1 MTISFFNNYLLRICI
16 VVLCLITQNTSA
28 QNKYKAAL
36 SRQTESLNKNW
47 KFHLGSA
54 NNPEKDFSY
63 GIVRN
68 FTIAGGGGG
77 AVTPKF
83 DDSKWRTVN
92 IPHDWAVELPFEY
105 HKHFDVQS
113 HGYRPVGGF
122 YPDNS
127 VGWYRKH
134 FTVDEN
140 KEGQRFVLRFEGV
153 FRDFKLWVNN
163 NYIGGN
169 FGGYTESSFDITDF
183 IEFSKDNLIVLR
195 VDATQYEGWF
205 YEGAGIYRNVFLE
218 SFNPVHIPEYGVYV
232 SAKVEKS
239 KAKVQAQTMVK
250 NQEGTAV
257 DCSVVSY
264 VIDAKGTKVTPTST
278 EKLTI
283 RNNETQKVEQN
294 FSIKSP
300 LLWGLDNPNLYR
312 LVSVVKKNGKTTD
325 SLQTQFG
332 VRTFDYNATT
342 GFSLNGESMK
352 IKGMC
357 VHQDH
362 AGVGSAVPDALVYY
376 RIKLLKEMG
385 VNAYRCSHNPPSK
398 SVLEACD
405 KLGMMVMD
413 EIRVIGTGKE
423 YYDQF
428 EKLVKRDR
436 NHASIMLWS
445 LGNEETGVQNTELGR
460 RMAHTLVQRQKE
472 LDPSRLSTYGGNNG
486 INFKGINQEM
496 DVRGFNYHIKELD
509 DYHREHP
516 TQPIVFSEVS
526 SMVSSR
532 GMYAKDSI
540 KGYLPDYDLNKPG
553 WGQRA
558 EEWWKF
564 TVDRPWLMGGFV
576 WTGFDYRGEPTPF
589 TWPNVNSHFGIM
601 DVCGF
606 PKNTYYYYQSWWTD
620 KDVIKIYPHWNGH
633 KTGDKVNVWCNSNA
647 DEVELFLNGKSLG
660 KKTMPR
666 NSHLEWDVIYE
677 PGKLEAVGLKNG
689 KTIRTAVET
698 TSAPYQIVLTPD
710 RQAIKADG
718 NDVSVINVSVLD
730 KQGREI
736 PDAMNL
742 IQFQLKGNATIL
754 GVGNGDPSS
763 HEADKCMDGN
773 WKRSLFNGKC
783 QIILQSMEHAGEFT
797 LTATAEG
804 VQATAVS
811 VIMKK

>member
-1 MTISFFNNYLLRICI
+1 MKISIK
-16 VVLCLITQNTSA
+16 
-28 QNKYKAAL
+28 NKYWILFLMFCVFFQVVYSQTKTSK
-36 SRQTESLNKNW
+36 SRQITSLNKNW

-54 NNPEKDFSY
+54 NNPSKDFDYS
-63 GIVRN
+63 IVRN

-77 AVTPKF
+77 CIVPEFK
-83 DDSKWRTVN
+83 DDDWRTVN
-92 IPHDWAVELPFEY
+92 VPHDWAVELPFEY

-127 VGWYRKH
+127 IGWYRKH
-134 FTVDEN
+134 FTVDN
-140 KEGQRFVLRFEGV
+140 TKEGQRFIIRFEGV
-153 FRDFKLWVNN
+153 YRDFKIWVNN
-163 NYIGGN
+163 NYIGST
-169 FGGYTESSFDITDF
+169 FSGYSESSFDITDF
-183 IEFSKDNLIVLR
+183 IELSKDNVIVVR

-205 YEGAGIYRNVFLE
+205 YEGAGIYRNVSLE
-218 SFNPVHIPEYGVYV
+218 TLSPVYIPEYGVYV
-232 SAKVEKS
+232 SSKVEK
-239 KAKVQAQTMVK
+239 AKGIVQAQTSVK
-250 NQEGTAV
+250 NQEGKTV

-264 VIDAKGTKVTPTST
+264 VIDSKGTKITKSLT
-278 EKLTI
+278 EKLTVK
-283 RNNETQKVEQN
+283 NNESATTIQN
-294 FSIKSP
+294 FTINKP
-300 LLWGLDNPNLYR
+300 ELWDLESPNLYR
-312 LVSVVKKNGKTTD
+312 LVSIVKKNGITTD
-325 SLQTQFG
+325 STQTEFG
-332 VRTFDYNATT
+332 IRTFVYDAEK
-342 GFSLNGESMK
+342 GFSLNGKSMK
-352 IKGMC
+352 VKGMC

-362 AGVGSAVPDALVYY
+362 AGVGTAVPDALVYY

-405 KLGMMVMD
+405 KLGMMVLD

-423 YYDQF
+423 YFEQF
-428 EKLVKRDR
+428 EKLILRDR

-445 LGNEETGVQNTELGR
+445 LGNEETGVQNTDLGR
-460 RMAHTLVQRQKE
+460 RMAHTLLQRQKE

-486 INFKGINQEM
+486 IKYLGINQEM

-509 DYHREHP
+509 DYHKEHP
-516 TQPIVFSEVS
+516 KQPIIFSEVS

-532 GMYAKDSI
+532 GMYVKDSI
-540 KGYLPDYDLNKPG
+540 KGYLPDYDLNKPR
-553 WGQRA
+553 WGQTA

-620 KDVIKIYPHWNGH
+620 KDVIKIYPYWNGH

-647 DEVELFLNGKSLG
+647 DEVELLLNGKSLG
-660 KKTMPR
+660 KKVMPR
-666 NSHLEWDVIYE
+666 NGHLEWDVVYE
-677 PGKLEAVGLKNG
+677 PGKLEAIGLKNG
-689 KTIRTAVET
+689 KAIRTSVET
-698 TSAPYQIVLTPD
+698 TDKAYQIVLTPD
-710 RQAIKADG
+710 RKTINADG
-718 NDVSVINVSVLD
+718 NDVSVINITVLD
-730 KQGREI
+730 NKGREV

-742 IQFQLKGNATIL
+742 IQFALTGDARIL

-763 HEADKCMDGN
+763 HEADKCLDGN

-783 QIILQSMEHAGEFT
+783 QIILQSSEKEGEFV
-797 LTATAEG
+797 LTASSEG
-804 VQATAVS
+804 LKNAIVTIIQKREK
-811 VIMKK
+811 I